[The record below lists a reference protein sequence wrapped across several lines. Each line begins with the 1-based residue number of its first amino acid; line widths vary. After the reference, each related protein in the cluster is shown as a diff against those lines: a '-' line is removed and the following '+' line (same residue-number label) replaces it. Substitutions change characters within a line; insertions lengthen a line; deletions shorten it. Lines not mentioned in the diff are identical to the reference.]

1 MYDFYMSFEKPAGS
15 HIESTFRIWRS
26 LDHNVRMKLEGN
38 KLANVQRNI
47 MNKKRQILNLER

>member
-1 MYDFYMSFEKPAGS
+1 MYDFSMSLEKPAGS
-15 HIESTFRIWRS
+15 HIKSTFRIWRS
-26 LDHNVRMKLEGN
+26 RDHNIRMKLDAN